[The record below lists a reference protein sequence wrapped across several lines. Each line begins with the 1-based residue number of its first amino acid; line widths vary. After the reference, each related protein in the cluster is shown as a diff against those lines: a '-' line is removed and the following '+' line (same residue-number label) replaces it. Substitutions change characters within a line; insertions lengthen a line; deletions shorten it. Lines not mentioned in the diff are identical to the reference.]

1 MLNHLRSWL
10 HRRCVGGSLNHT
22 ENLFIG
28 PGIHGKELIVWINI
42 NDVLAESTVKIL
54 KNPSKDILET
64 RDIDDLT
71 HHTGWGTAALSQ
83 LGTDVLASVHDY
95 LEEQGY

>member
-42 NDVLAESTVKIL
+42 NDVLAESTVKLL

-64 RDIDDLT
+64 HDIDELMRVRY
-71 HHTGWGTAALSQ
+71 WEVVALSQ
-83 LGTDVLASVHDY
+83 LDTGVLASVHDY